1 MDRHLGENERVVGTI
16 VGDVIRVGR
25 KSGHSLNA
33 FHEIANQAT
42 GMHYYLMECADGH
55 FTKVSFEDID
65 YVRSF
70 GCSWYYWSC
79 NKGTD
84 GYIAGH
90 YDGKC
95 KYLHRTIMLNVEDAP
110 SEKHSVDHINR
121 DKMDNRRENLRWATQ
136 SEQNENTGKRTRK
149 KTAKP
154 LPDGIT
160 HDMLEKYVVYYR
172 ECYDKKNER
181 YRDYFKVE
189 KHPGLPKI
197 WIGSKSN
204 TVSLQ
209 DKLNAANAVAV
220 AAVLSATP
228 TIRTYSD

>member
-1 MDRHLGENERVVGTI
+1 MDKLLLSSEVVVQTI
-16 VGDVIRVGR
+16 LGDVNTSGC
-25 KSGHSLNA
+25 KSGKRRNA
-33 FHEIANQAT
+33 FHHIENT
-42 GMHYYLMECADGH
+42 ENGEKYYMMECADGH

-70 GCSWYYWSC
+70 GCSWYYWTC

-90 YDGKC
+90 FNGKC
-95 KYLHRTIMLNVEDAP
+95 NYLHRMIMLNFEDAP
-110 SEKHSVDHINR
+110 TEKHSVDHVNR

-160 HDMLEKYVVYYR
+160 HDMLEKYVVYYS
-172 ECYDKKNER
+172 ECYDKKNNK
-181 YRDYFKVE
+181 YREFFKVE
-189 KHPGLPKI
+189 RHPNLPKI

-204 TVSLQ
+204 AVSIQ
-209 DKLNAANAVAV
+209 DKLKAANEVSRKASAE
-220 AAVLSATP
+220 AAP
-228 TIRTYSD
+228 KRT

>member
-1 MDRHLGENERVVGTI
+1 MEKYLNADEQHIATI
-16 VGDVIRVGR
+16 EGKLIRNGC
-25 KSGHSLNA
+25 KSGKRRNA
-33 FHEIANQAT
+33 FHHIENT
-42 GMHYYLMECADGH
+42 ENGEKYYMMECADGH

-70 GCSWYYWSC
+70 GCSWYYWNC

-90 YDGKC
+90 FNGKC
-95 KYLHRTIMLNVEDAP
+95 QYLHRMIMLNFKDAP
-110 SEKHSVDHINR
+110 TEKHSIDHINR

-160 HDMLEKYVVYYR
+160 HDMLEKYVVYYS
-172 ECYDKKNER
+172 ECYDKKNNK
-181 YRDYFKVE
+181 YREFFKVE
-189 KHPGLPKI
+189 RHPNLPKI

-204 TVSLQ
+204 AVSIQ
-209 DKLNAANAVAV
+209 DKLKAANEVSRKASAEAV
-220 AAVLSATP
+220 P
-228 TIRTYSD
+228 KRT